1 MDYTGFGLHYLYNL
15 TVVQI
20 VSKTTISSHK
30 IKKRF
35 DGQYLNMSVLNP
47 TSGPYIIANNFST
60 V

>member
-30 IKKRF
+30 IKKKGLM
-35 DGQYLNMSVLNP
+35 DS
-47 TSGPYIIANNFST
+47 I
-60 V
+60 